1 MLLLTGWIGD
11 GAAYY
16 VGKNFGRHKAMPN
29 VSPNKVFPSSLLKTV
44 PVAHLSVCC
53 SLGKGSLLRSFSLS
67 CFATDSSRCSSRE

>member
-29 VSPNKVFPSSLLKTV
+29 VSPNKVMP
-44 PVAHLSVCC
+44 
-53 SLGKGSLLRSFSLS
+53 
-67 CFATDSSRCSSRE
+67 

>member
-29 VSPNKVFPSSLLKTV
+29 VSPNKVPIV
-44 PVAHLSVCC
+44 RAC
-53 SLGKGSLLRSFSLS
+53 SATRDAVVFSNTGA
-67 CFATDSSRCSSRE
+67 C